1 MDENPKQQA
10 KRKAKAEVK
19 RQRVLVKLRVQDVRV
34 VGHIDLPDEVK
45 N

>member
-1 MDENPKQQA
+1 MDEDPKEQA
-10 KRKAKAEVK
+10 KRKGKSEAK